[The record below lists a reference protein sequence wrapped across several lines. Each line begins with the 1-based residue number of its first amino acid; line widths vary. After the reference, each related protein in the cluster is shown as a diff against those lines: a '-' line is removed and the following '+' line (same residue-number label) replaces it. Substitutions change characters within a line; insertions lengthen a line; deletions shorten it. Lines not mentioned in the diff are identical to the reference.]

1 MIMNCYTLYNV
12 KSRLHDGIMLFNT
25 DEHATFELSQKIP
38 PARQSVNQICCIG
51 TFDISSGIIS
61 PSPIYFLDW
70 ESIDQTPI
78 NSAPVH
84 QSSISHESPQV
95 QENKFLEKTAS
106 IGVKTV

>member
-1 MIMNCYTLYNV
+1 MVMNCYTLYNV

-38 PARQSVNQICCIG
+38 PARQAINKICCIG
-51 TFDISSGIIS
+51 SFDISSGIITNIS
-61 PSPIYFLDW
+61 PYFLDW
-70 ESIDQTPI
+70 ETIDQTPI

-84 QSSISHESPQV
+84 QSPISHEPPSV
-95 QENKFLEKTAS
+95 QEQKFLEKTAS

>member
-12 KSRLHDGIMLFNT
+12 KSRLHDGIMLFTT
-25 DEHATFELSQKIP
+25 DEHAVFELSQKFTLS
-38 PARQSVNQICCIG
+38 RQAVNEIWRIG
-51 TFDISSGIIS
+51 TFDIVSGLVTATEPYIL
-61 PSPIYFLDW
+61 PW
-70 ESIDQTPI
+70 ETIDQTPI